1 MSAILVAAI
10 VGLGLFILGLFQ
22 VRKLRAS
29 RNWLVA
35 SGMVREVL
43 VEHQRA
49 TGEDDSDSYTP
60 VVKYGF
66 GAGGRPYIG
75 QRIRFDAKSY
85 SSPAAARASVAG
97 FQPGLPVTVYYNP
110 ANPSDCVLERKNSS
124 GYVFLVLGAVII
136 LLALAAAL
144 KSAA

>member
-10 VGLGLFILGLFQ
+10 VGLGLFVLGLFQ

-29 RNWLVA
+29 QNWLRA
-35 SGMVREVL
+35 SGMVQEVL

-49 TGEDDSDSYTP
+49 TGEDDSDSYEP

-66 GAGGRPYIG
+66 GIGGRPYIG
-75 QRIRFDAKSY
+75 QRIRFDSKTY
-85 SSPAAARASVAG
+85 PSPAAARASVAG

-124 GYVFLVLGAVII
+124 GYVFLVLGALMV

-144 KSAA
+144 K